1 MAINFSASQQSAL
14 GLSAA
19 KARNA
24 NNRGLANLD
33 MGLTATQESVDLKS
47 ALIELE
53 SLSKQAEAK
62 YKRKQRRGGI
72 GRLIGAVVGTA
83 VGVATKSPKL
93 GKAAFTAIGGAVG
106 GKIGRGGDIKTKIDS
121 AFVPGGVFYAN
132 SRKELEKKAEDFN
145 QAINEINKSFDTQLG
160 MNFVMDF
167 VTGYSFAKAG
177 EFVPKDGD
185 GRSLSKLYSDGDL
198 SFKQYI
204 KDSIST
210 IMPGGIDKERMET
223 LENIG
228 FNEAGTNQRYFFDKD
243 GAVIWEAVDAE
254 NAMDLKVGDKVGDK
268 VIAEAVGDG
277 TPINWESQIKKLNTQ
292 VYENSLSGTG
302 RMNLIDG
309 PNQTDPSYGY
319 SNNAFVNT
327 PTRTPEER
335 GIINVD
341 DMYKQLEPYIKTED
355 LKNLAGDPVEKLLSN
370 DKLIEKYNVPEA
382 VLDEKTNVEMG
393 SVIYN
398 DLGLGQWETKN
409 KVIKSFKEDNPW
421 FEGVVNNKNV
431 TYEQILPHIKKFEN
445 TFGPDKVNS
454 VGAAGAVQIMPDW
467 YDPNGKW
474 KYRGDQSLNPT
485 FKKIQKI
492 IEEYGE
498 PIVDKAE
505 PTFAPELQ
513 NVFDEIIQNPL
524 SRMTKYKTEENRL
537 YPYGIQ

>member
-268 VIAEAVGDG
+268 IIAEAVGDG